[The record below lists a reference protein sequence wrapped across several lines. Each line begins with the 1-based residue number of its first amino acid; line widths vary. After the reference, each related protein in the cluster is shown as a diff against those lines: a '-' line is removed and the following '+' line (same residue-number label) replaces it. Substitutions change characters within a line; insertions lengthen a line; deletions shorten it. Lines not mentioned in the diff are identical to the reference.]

1 MRLILL
7 LFLVSLCACSP
18 STDNLSSLAS
28 QQFREGGETEES
40 WLHDGKLHFSNA
52 LEWQQASY
60 QNKRATSSD
69 FLLALNKQ
77 GRLAIDITDNRNLK
91 EYSEELTRKLNKHF
105 EIIGPAV
112 ENNKKFAN
120 QLVSDAV
127 VLIAS
132 RNSWLKNV

>member
-1 MRLILL
+1 MKPILL
-7 LFLVSLCACSP
+7 LFLLSLCACSP

-52 LEWQQASY
+52 IEWQQASF
-60 QNKRATSSD
+60 QNKRSTASD
-69 FLLALNKQ
+69 FLLALNEQ
-77 GRLAIDITDNRNLK
+77 GRLSIDVSSNKSLK
-91 EYSEELTRKLNKHF
+91 RHSEELVISLNERFK
-105 EIIGPAV
+105 IIGPAT
-112 ENNKKFAN
+112 ENTKKYQS

-132 RNSWLKNV
+132 QKGWLQNV